1 MYNSDPAVQ
10 LASDR
15 PTREQKLEVCVER
28 MLHSEGVPPF
38 CKHANDILVR
48 TLDLESSGIKL
59 ARIILKDLGLT
70 SQILRLANSA
80 MYNRSGRPI
89 LSVAHAMV
97 LLGWDRVRNLVS
109 TARFIEYFADRSPGL
124 RELMLLSVLS
134 AVHSRDLAVAIG
146 YPRPEEAYICGLFR
160 NLGEVLIGCHYP
172 LEYSLILLAMQN
184 EKIPHRAACLRVL
197 DFAWDDVGLRVA
209 AGWNMPKRV
218 RLSLAGTEQRA
229 GSPID
234 RSAVSITDYAR
245 DLTHALYREG
255 SGMES
260 VHLRCVLDPDGKQ
273 TLVSVR
279 DLSRIVDCAAI
290 ETQETFTALGVPTG
304 QLRLEQQAER
314 AQSILESVRVFQAAD
329 LLALDRVVDCSYR
342 KLRRRDFE
350 LTSFVGGLLDA
361 VKAAG
366 FERVVFGLVN
376 EDHTMVRGRL
386 ASGDAVDDLLNR
398 FQFPIAEGPIR
409 AALERRTDV
418 LVDRNRDDRYDGSEL
433 VATAKPAAFALFP
446 IVIDGRSAGCLYAD
460 RQSASP
466 GLDVVRPSLA
476 RVRDAI
482 AAAIRKV
489 APGSRQSGG

>member
-28 MLHSEGVPPF
+28 TLHSEGVPPF

-48 TLDLESSGIKL
+48 TLGLESSGIEL

-172 LEYSLILLAMQN
+172 LEYSLILLRTQN
-184 EKIPHRAACLRVL
+184 DKFRIERRACAFSISHGTTSDCGRPL
-197 DFAWDDVGLRVA
+197 VGTCRKRS
-209 AGWNMPKRV
+209 AGWRGRNGASRRIPNSIGPLFPSLITHATSHMRSTVRV
-218 RLSLAGTEQRA
+218 GDGGRSSGTCIRIQMASKTSSQFGISPGSSRLR
-229 GSPID
+229 
-234 RSAVSITDYAR
+234 R
-245 DLTHALYREG
+245 DL
-255 SGMES
+255 
-260 VHLRCVLDPDGKQ
+260 
-273 TLVSVR
+273 
-279 DLSRIVDCAAI
+279 
-290 ETQETFTALGVPTG
+290 ETQETFMALGVPTG
-304 QLRLEQQAER
+304 QLRLELQAER
-314 AQSILESVRVFQAAD
+314 AQSILESARVFQAAD
-329 LLALDRVVDCSYR
+329 PPARISGRGLLLSQNRAAAIPNRL
-342 KLRRRDFE
+342 LRRGA
-350 LTSFVGGLLDA
+350 SLDA

-376 EDHTMVRGRL
+376 EDHSMVRGRL
-386 ASGDAVDDLLNR
+386 ASGDGVEDLL
-398 FQFPIAEGPIR
+398 
-409 AALERRTDV
+409 
-418 LVDRNRDDRYDGSEL
+418 
-433 VATAKPAAFALFP
+433 
-446 IVIDGRSAGCLYAD
+446 
-460 RQSASP
+460 
-466 GLDVVRPSLA
+466 
-476 RVRDAI
+476 
-482 AAAIRKV
+482 
-489 APGSRQSGG
+489 